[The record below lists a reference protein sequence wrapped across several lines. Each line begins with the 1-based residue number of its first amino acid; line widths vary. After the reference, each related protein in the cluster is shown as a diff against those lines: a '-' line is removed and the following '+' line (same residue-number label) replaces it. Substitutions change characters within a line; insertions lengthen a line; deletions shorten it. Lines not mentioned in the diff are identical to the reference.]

1 MIDCMC
7 MYFSAPKLRC
17 HIYWMGFVVGKAPKA
32 VKRIRL
38 VGGPSSDHCGGNPC
52 DGLDCESKCWA
63 RFDFRFNIFMSH
75 MGAGK

>member
-1 MIDCMC
+1 M
-7 MYFSAPKLRC
+7 
-17 HIYWMGFVVGKAPKA
+17 VGKAPKA